1 MRQAN
6 TALSEMFDHYT
17 TSEWIEQ
24 KVYPMFSKLSQMR
37 RQSEELKTVKYWP
50 SRPYPPLQSL
60 TDMGI
65 GLPQT
70 SSTTDK
76 QPVYNQA
83 NNNKNYVDFRKKST
97 KSSVYY
103 SSKPQ
108 QLSMDSKVYAQNS
121 VQNNFPNSVQ
131 NNFVYKKSDK
141 MKPDSLGAGSSQYV
155 RLSNHL

>member
-1 MRQAN
+1 MNHLVVSLMRQAN

-24 KVYPMFSKLSQMR
+24 KVYPMFSKLSQIR
-37 RQSEELKTVKYWP
+37 RQSDELKTIKSWP
-50 SRPYPPLQSL
+50 SRPYPPLQAL

-65 GLPQT
+65 GLPQS
-70 SSTTDK
+70 SSTTERE
-76 QPVYNQA
+76 PVYNRA

-108 QLSMDSKVYAQNS
+108 KLSMDSKIYAQNG
-121 VQNNFPNSVQ
+121 VQ

-141 MKPDSLGAGSSQYV
+141 MKQDSLGAGSSQYV